1 MSEEEHHSA
10 DQKGIRRDFALDL
23 AARLGIESDPFALI
37 KTFELNPDGS
47 IDEETEAALE
57 AIRQRVGYSLY
68 EEIISRVDTE
78 YARQNLSAGSRQLGT
93 ITDPFLLA
101 KISNAHELHKL
112 NMIGIKRNEMGISSH
127 TFEKVIVAQ
136 AQHKA
141 VNEIGSWTLS
151 PHAIMIK

>member
-68 EEIISRVDTE
+68 EE
-78 YARQNLSAGSRQLGT
+78 
-93 ITDPFLLA
+93 
-101 KISNAHELHKL
+101 KISTLDL
-112 NMIGIKRNEMGISSH
+112 
-127 TFEKVIVAQ
+127 IVSENNYFIIIA
-136 AQHKA
+136 
-141 VNEIGSWTLS
+141 
-151 PHAIMIK
+151 